1 MKNSIKALVFDL
13 DGTIADTIPAITEGI
28 NLTMEKLGFPAHT
41 EDEVRTYINFGPR
54 HLISEALP
62 KEAKENDET
71 LVDRALAIYN
81 EMYAKTYIHT
91 DRTYDRME
99 KVLSELG
106 RQYKIAVLSNKQDEY
121 VKLLAKQLIPA
132 GVCLAA
138 YGSLEG
144 IPAKPAPTLALALA
158 KELGV
163 APCECAL
170 IGDSQ
175 VDIKTA
181 RAAGFEIVS
190 VSWGYV
196 SKEKLLENGAD
207 TVLDTPDELLR
218 FFDKR

>member
-1 MKNSIKALVFDL
+1 MKNRIKALIFDL

-28 NLTMEKLGFPAHT
+28 NLTMEKMGFPTHT
-41 EDEVRTYINFGPR
+41 EREVRTYINFGPR

-62 KEAKENDET
+62 KTVREASPEIIDE
-71 LVDRALAIYN
+71 ALDIYN

-91 DRTYDRME
+91 DRTYDGIPE
-99 KVLSELG
+99 ILTKLSKK
-106 RQYKIAVLSNKQDEY
+106 YKIAVLSNKQDEY
-121 VKLLAKQLIPA
+121 VKLLAKQLIPD

-144 IPAKPAPTLALALA
+144 IPAKPEPTLALKLA
-158 KELGV
+158 NELGV
-163 APCECAL
+163 KPCECVL

-181 RAAGFEIVS
+181 NAAGFEMIS

-196 SKEKLLENGAD
+196 MKEKLYDNGAK
-207 TVLDTPDELLR
+207 TVIDSPCQLLDI
-218 FFDKR
+218 FI

>member
-1 MKNSIKALVFDL
+1 MKNSIKALIFDL

-28 NLTMEKLGFPAHT
+28 NMTMEILDLPSHT

-91 DRTYDRME
+91 DRTYDGME

-121 VKLLAKQLIPA
+121 VKLLAKQLVPE

-138 YGSLEG
+138 YGSIEG
-144 IPAKPAPTLALALA
+144 IPAKPDPTIALMLAN
-158 KELGV
+158 ELGV
-163 APCECAL
+163 SPCECAL

-207 TVLDTPDELLR
+207 VVLDTPDELLR